1 MQATTQE
8 TSLTTPSER
17 EAVLV
22 RVFAAPREVVF
33 KTVLDPDL
41 IPDWWGPKRLSVRV
55 DQMEV
60 KPGGAWRF
68 VLRDSASRV
77 FSFHGA
83 FREIRPP
90 ERVTYTF
97 ECEGLP
103 GHEVLET
110 IEFEDLGGERT
121 RVAFTSL
128 FDSQVDRD
136 QAMRWGIR
144 DGGLETA
151 ARLARLLTRCAAR
164 PSRKRPAAAA
174 PGTDGD
180 SRPS

>member
-8 TSLTTPSER
+8 MSFTTPSER

-22 RVFAAPREVVF
+22 RVFDAPRDVVF
-33 KTVLDPDL
+33 RTVLDPNL
-41 IPDWWGPKRLSVRV
+41 IPEWWGPKRLSVRV

-77 FSFHGA
+77 FAFNGV

-90 ERVTYTF
+90 ERLSYTF
-97 ECEGLP
+97 QFEALP
-103 GHEVLET
+103 GHGVSET
-110 IEFEDLGGERT
+110 VELEDLGGERT
-121 RVAFTSL
+121 RVTFTSV

-136 QAMRWGIR
+136 QAMRWGMR
-144 DGGLETA
+144 DGALETA
-151 ARLARLLTRCAAR
+151 DRFAKLLTRCAAR
-164 PSRKRPAAAA
+164 PPGKATPAAT
-174 PGTDGD
+174 GTDGD